1 MKVDEILAA
10 LTAMFPDA
18 PCELNHRNPFE
29 LAVAVVLSAQ
39 TTDVSVNKVT
49 PRLFEKYPTPEALAE
64 APLEDIEDC
73 IRRIGLY
80 HNKAKSIQGL
90 ARGVV
95 EQFGGVMP
103 QTMEEL
109 TSLPG
114 VGRKSANVIMSVCF
128 GMPAIAVDTHVER
141 VSKRLGLA
149 APKDTVLEVEKKLMR
164 KLPKAEWSH
173 AHHLFIFFGRY
184 FCKAKNPQCPD
195 CPFTSFCREYKA
207 QQKQA
212 EKLAAKKAAPVKAKA

>member
-1 MKVDEILAA
+1 M
-10 LTAMFPDA
+10 
-18 PCELNHRNPFE
+18 
-29 LAVAVVLSAQ
+29 
-39 TTDVSVNKVT
+39 SVNKVT
-49 PRLFEKYPTPEALAE
+49 PQLFEKFPTPQALAS
-64 APLEDIEDC
+64 ASLEEIESC
-73 IRRIGLY
+73 IHRIGLY

-95 EQFGGVMP
+95 EQFDGVMP

-109 TSLPG
+109 MSLPG

-141 VSKRLGLA
+141 VSKRLRLA

-164 KLPKAEWSH
+164 KLPKSEWSH

-184 FCKAKNPQCPD
+184 FCKAKNPQCQD
-195 CPFTSFCREYKA
+195 CPFTSFCREYQA

-212 EKLAAKKAAPVKAKA
+212 EKVEKQKRVKAKAA

>member
-1 MKVDEILAA
+1 M
-10 LTAMFPDA
+10 
-18 PCELNHRNPFE
+18 C
-29 LAVAVVLSAQ
+29 LS
-39 TTDVSVNKVT
+39 TKVT
-49 PRLFEKYPTPEALAE
+49 PRLFEKYPTPQALAE
-64 APLEDIEDC
+64 APLEDMKIVSAW
-73 IRRIGLY
+73 IGLY

-95 EQFGGVMP
+95 GQFGGSDAADDGG
-103 QTMEEL
+103 TD
-109 TSLPG
+109 
-114 VGRKSANVIMSVCF
+114 KSAGSWPQERQRHYVGVLRDAGDRGGYACGTCF
-128 GMPAIAVDTHVER
+128 QAA
-141 VSKRLGLA
+141 GLA

>member
-1 MKVDEILAA
+1 MKVDEILAK
-10 LTAMFPDA
+10 LTEMFPDA
-18 PCELNHRNPFE
+18 HCELIHRNPFE

-39 TTDVSVNKVT
+39 TTDVSVNKIT
-49 PRLFEKYPTPEALAE
+49 PQLFEKFPTPQALASASLAE
-64 APLEDIEDC
+64 IESC

-95 EQFGGVMP
+95 EQFDGVMP

-109 TSLPG
+109 MSLPG

-141 VSKRLGLA
+141 VSKRLRLA

-164 KLPKAEWSH
+164 KLPKSEWSH

-184 FCKAKNPQCPD
+184 FCKAKNPQCQD
-195 CPFTSFCREYKA
+195 CPFASFCREYPTL
-207 QQKQA
+207 QKQA
-212 EKLAAKKAAPVKAKA
+212 EKAAKQKKGKALAA